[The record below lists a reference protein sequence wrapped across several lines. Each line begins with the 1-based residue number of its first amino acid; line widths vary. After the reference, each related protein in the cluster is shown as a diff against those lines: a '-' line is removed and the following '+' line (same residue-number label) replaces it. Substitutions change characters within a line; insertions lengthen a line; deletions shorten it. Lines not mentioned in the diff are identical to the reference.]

1 MITDYHSK
9 YIAADLTKEALLADD
24 ELEPLTDADQRA
36 LELEIAEL
44 REFAALATSIEQN
57 AKGRAL
63 LKALEVWLRQ
73 GT

>member
-1 MITDYHSK
+1 VITDYHSK

-24 ELEPLTDADQRA
+24 EPEPLTDADQRA

>member
-1 MITDYHSK
+1 VITDYHSK